1 MLSSPIII
9 TARRLG
15 HKCFGYFQLFLRQ
28 LFPSRIVMN
37 LHFFSSSLLLFSF
50 LPFSHLLLAPT
61 HHEIVLLVITI
72 SFTMHQRHLFHT
84 QLIRKNQ
91 VCSILVKFA
100 TLDFFPS
107 RKIEQTNI
115 ALFSS
120 NILISQYFKYCFLLR
135 RTWTINIVFYS

>member
-1 MLSSPIII
+1 MIFYINSRYELVSNPIIV
-9 TARRLG
+9 TARGLG
-15 HKCFGYFQLFLRQ
+15 HKCFGHFQLFLRQ

-91 VCSILVKFA
+91 ICSIFVKFA
-100 TLDFFPS
+100 ALEYFS
-107 RKIEQTNI
+107 CSQKLGQSNI
-115 ALFSS
+115 GLFSS
-120 NILISQYFKYCFLLR
+120 NIQFFQCLKR
-135 RTWTINIVFYS
+135 RT

>member
-1 MLSSPIII
+1 MIFYIKSRYELVSNLIIV
-9 TARRLG
+9 TARGLG
-15 HKCFGYFQLFLRQ
+15 HKCFGHFQLFLRQ

-84 QLIRKNQ
+84 QLIRNNRF
-91 VCSILVKFA
+91 CSIFVKCA
-100 TLDFFPS
+100 TLHLKMFFFVS
-107 RKIEQTNI
+107 GKLEQANN
-115 ALFSS
+115 FF
-120 NILISQYFKYCFLLR
+120 FK
-135 RTWTINIVFYS
+135 